1 MIWYFQT
8 WDHTLELFA
17 RIASLQLRNYLDESQ
32 QRRCY
37 EIVIWESSI
46 RIFVWS
52 IPIRA
57 IRGRGGGKKIEDEID
72 TPKPDLFRKPC
83 KQHFRFVLFSASSP
97 LFREKSTPLE
107 RTRARF
113 RRDTSDRDDSEF
125 AIVGSKVSRLCPR
138 HNKHHH
144 GDHVARESSVRGR
157 RRAWSLAVTSRT
169 EPRAR
174 HRVRK

>member
-8 WDHTLELFA
+8 WETSMNHNSIAVTRSLYGSRRYAFSFDRSPSEL
-17 RIASLQLRNYLDESQ
+17 SE
-32 QRRCY
+32 
-37 EIVIWESSI
+37 EEE
-46 RIFVWS
+46 
-52 IPIRA
+52 
-57 IRGRGGGKKIEDEID
+57 GEKKIEDEID

-113 RRDTSDRDDSEF
+113 RRDTSDRDDSES